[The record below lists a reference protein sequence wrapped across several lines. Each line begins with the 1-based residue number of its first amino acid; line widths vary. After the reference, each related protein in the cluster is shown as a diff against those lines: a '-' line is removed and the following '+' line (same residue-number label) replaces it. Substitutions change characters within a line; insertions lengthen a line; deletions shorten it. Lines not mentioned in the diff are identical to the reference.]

1 MKYSPGSTESSGS
14 DQEFINID
22 SDDNSIDESL
32 VNCFNCKSKYPP
44 TKKKLKNIDWVQC
57 DVCDEWFH
65 EFCIT
70 RDKSSEAFTCN
81 NCC

>member
-1 MKYSPGSTESSGS
+1 MKYSSGS
-14 DQEFINID
+14 DDDD
-22 SDDNSIDESL
+22 SVDESL
-32 VNCFNCKSKYPP
+32 ANCFNCKSEYPP

-65 EFCIT
+65 ELSVT
-70 RDKSSEAFTCN
+70 RDKSGVCEGFNCN